1 MNVADKDIF
10 QNHMPGNVCFGCG
23 KDNHEGLQINSFWV
37 GDVAVCEFTPKPHH
51 HGWKNILN
59 GGIMATIIDCHCMGT
74 AAAHAYKIENRPLG
88 SEPEYRYATG
98 TMTVKYLKPTSNL
111 HPVELWATITEMK
124 GKKTV
129 MHCELLSQGV
139 KTAEA
144 EVIAIRV
151 YDGSQENMG
160 NQFKG

>member
-1 MNVADKDIF
+1 MKIADKDIF

-23 KDNHEGLQINSFWV
+23 KDNHEGLQINSYWV
-37 GDVAVCEFTPKPHH
+37 GDVAVCEFMPAEKHN
-51 HGWKNILN
+51 GWKDILN
-59 GGIMATIIDCHCMGT
+59 GGIIATIIDCHCMGT
-74 AAAHAYKIENRPLG
+74 AAANAYRLENRPLG

-98 TMTVKYLKPTSNL
+98 TMTLKYLKPTSNL
-111 HPVELWATITEMK
+111 HPVELRATVTEVK

-129 MHCELLSQGV
+129 MQCELFSQGV

-151 YDGSQENMG
+151 YDGSQDNEG